1 MNQLIK
7 TLFLSF
13 AVFGL
18 FLTSTA
24 HPVDQQTAK
33 AIAAKFMQTNDLQL
47 STTYQTD
54 KGIATFYVFNTS
66 DGFVI
71 VAADDCETP
80 IIAYSR
86 ESRFDPNNVPMQ
98 MEGYLQDFVA
108 RMQIG
113 IENHIE
119 ADELTAKQWELVKTT
134 GRLNERKDAKAV
146 EPLLTEKW
154 HQGCRYN
161 SLCPEMSGPCNRAEV
176 GCVAVAMGQIM
187 HYWGYPASGWGS
199 NAYYNLGVQLS
210 ADFGNTTYDWE
221 HMPDSLTDASS
232 EEEIAAVA
240 TLLYH
245 CGVAVNM
252 EYSNNGSNI
261 SSANV
266 PNALIRYFSYSRQ
279 LHRDKKGND
288 NAAWLAKLKDC
299 LDLQRPIYYSGKGN
313 AGGHAFVCDGYDDN
327 DLLHFNWGWG
337 GNGDGYF
344 ALGNLNVIGYHFNNN
359 NYAILDIFPQY
370 EPCMVTATAFPAT
383 AGSIEGTGE
392 YHLGAQC
399 TLTAVPTESSKFSYW
414 KKEGRIISQE
424 PSVTFNVE
432 NDIDGYEA
440 YFSFKPL
447 KEIIACHAPDTND
460 VNSPNVYLSWD
471 FDGINEWNLLK
482 QFETDWEASM
492 VATDGEHIYTA
503 YDHFDNYPYT
513 FSKYTM
519 DGELLEHFNIE
530 GARPDGMTCDGSFF
544 YCSKNHSIND
554 ICYMYRFD
562 FDNKT
567 LIDSTYMNKQFS
579 KCAYDA
585 NYDGFW
591 LRDYLSTNRNISLVN
606 RQGETICG
614 FTMPSTMGYLVEG
627 FGGIL
632 AEDGNPHL
640 LLSYGRVV
648 FDYDINTNNL
658 NVNPISLLNFYGN
671 PINASFA
678 QYDGKDA
685 IFITHA
691 DYSYN
696 SFSISIFEINSH
708 LAPIL
713 HYRLYRADSEGNTV
727 MLADEVDGTSFIDST
742 WNEATPGMYRFGIS
756 EVYFNGVESEIIWS
770 DTIKK
775 SGIGIEENDSGQ
787 EAPEPSVRKVI
798 EDGHLIIIK
807 DGKRYS
813 VTGQQLN

>member
-98 MEGYLQDFVA
+98 MEDYLQDFVA

-176 GCVAVAMGQIM
+176 GCIAVAMGQIM

-245 CGVAVNM
+245 CGVAVKM
-252 EYSNNGSNI
+252 AYSTNG
-261 SSANV
+261 SSANGANV
-266 PNALIRYFSYSRQ
+266 PDVLKRYFDFSRQ
-279 LHRDKKGND
+279 LHRELKGND
-288 NAAWLAKLKDC
+288 NEAWLAKLKDC
-299 LDLQRPIYYSGKGN
+299 LDLRRPIFYSGQGS

-337 GNGDGYF
+337 GPGDGYY
-344 ALGNLNVIGYHFNNN
+344 ALGNLHPIGYSFNNN

-370 EPCMVTATAFPAT
+370 EPCVVNATAYPAT

-392 YHLGAQC
+392 YHLGEQC
-399 TLTAVPTESSKFSYW
+399 TLTAVPIESSKFSYW
-414 KKEGRIISQE
+414 KKDGRIKSYNSSI
-424 PSVTFNVE
+424 TLDVE
-432 NDIDGYEA
+432 NDIDSYEA
-440 YFSFKPL
+440 FFTFKPV
-447 KEIIACHAPDTND
+447 KEIIASHAPDSND
-460 VNSPNVYLSWD
+460 VNSPHVNLSWN
-471 FDGINEWNLLK
+471 FDSFHNWKFLK
-482 QFETDWEASM
+482 EFDLN
-492 VATDGEHIYTA
+492 GEKTVTPCGEQIYTA
-503 YDHFDNYPYT
+503 FRSYDGYPYT
-513 FSKYTM
+513 FGRYTL
-519 DGELLEHFNIE
+519 DGELVEFYNDDIKPISLTS
-530 GARPDGMTCDGSFF
+530 DGQYL
-544 YCSKNHSIND
+544 YCSNN
-554 ICYMYRFD
+554 
-562 FDNKT
+562 
-567 LIDSTYMNKQFS
+567 STYLHCYDPALMTPTESTDMNMTFVR
-579 KCAYDA
+579 CAYDA
-585 NYDGFW
+585 DSDGFW
-591 LRDYLSTNRNISLVN
+591 LNRGSSYILVS
-606 RQGETICG
+606 RQGQQLYDCTPASAVSGI
-614 FTMPSTMGYLVEG
+614 TG
-627 FGGIL
+627 FGSII
-632 AEDGNPHL
+632 AEDGNSHL
-640 LLSYGRVV
+640 LICGYDNVYAYDTSSNSYDNIPY
-648 FDYDINTNNL
+648 FLDYG
-658 NVNPISLLNFYGN
+658 FYLG
-671 PINASFA
+671 ASFGK
-678 QYDGKDA
+678 YNGKDA
-685 IFITHA
+685 IFTVVHNIY
-691 DYSYN
+691 DENNRVCIY
-696 SFSISIFEINSH
+696 EINSH
-708 LAPIL
+708 LAPIH
-713 HYRLYRADSEGNTV
+713 HYRLYRADSQCNTV
-727 MLADEVDGTSFIDST
+727 MLTDEVDGTTFIDST
-742 WNEATPGMYRFGIS
+742 WNEATPGIYRFGIS
-756 EVYFNGVESEIIWS
+756 EVFFNGVESEIIWS

-775 SGIGIEENDSGQ
+775 SGIGIEENDGEQ
-787 EAPEPSVRKVI
+787 EATEPSVRKVI

-807 DGKRYS
+807 DGKRYNIS
-813 VTGQQLN
+813 GQQLN